1 MSVIS
6 RLWAHEDV
14 LGEAVY
20 RVSRE
25 FVKYGFAS
33 TYEMLE
39 VPVLYTRRERLL
51 RSGRVIRTYRPI
63 GLPQPKVRERK
74 TQLVLVSAD
83 YGIYLAPR
91 WRQLVME
98 DRTGQVLLASTP
110 VDVIAA
116 LLGPYSDR
124 DDLVVRFVE
133 DLEQLVR

>member
-1 MSVIS
+1 M
-6 RLWAHEDV
+6 
-14 LGEAVY
+14 
-20 RVSRE
+20 
-25 FVKYGFAS
+25 S
-33 TYEMLE
+33 TYL
-39 VPVLYTRRERLL
+39 
-51 RSGRVIRTYRPI
+51 PI